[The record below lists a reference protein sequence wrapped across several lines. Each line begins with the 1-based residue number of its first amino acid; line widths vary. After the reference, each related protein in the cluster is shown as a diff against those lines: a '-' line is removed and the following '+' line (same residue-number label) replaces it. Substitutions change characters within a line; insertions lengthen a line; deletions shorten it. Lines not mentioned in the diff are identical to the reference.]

1 MGPRPG
7 RWAPVAARSP
17 ARNDSIVDLPET
29 RYTKTADGVHIAC
42 QMVGDSKP
50 DLLWLVGSYGNLR
63 VQWEQPRVARFF
75 TKLVPDRCRY
85 YRMVA

>member
-1 MGPRPG
+1 MNL
-7 RWAPVAARSP
+7 P
-17 ARNDSIVDLPET
+17 AI
-29 RYTKTADGVHIAC
+29 RYTETSDGVHIAC

-50 DLLWLVGSYGNLR
+50 DPLWLVGAYGNFK
-63 VQWEQPRVARFF
+63 VQWEQSRVARFF

>member
-1 MGPRPG
+1 M
-7 RWAPVAARSP
+7 
-17 ARNDSIVDLPET
+17 NLPEA
-29 RYTKTADGVHIAC
+29 RYAKTAEGVHIAC

-50 DLLWLVGSYGNLR
+50 DLLWLVGAYGNLK